1 MISRRDFFR
10 VSLASGVFALV
21 ALTGCSS
28 SAASASASSASAAV
42 SSSAAAPAAAAVV
55 CFSCTG
61 NTWGVA
67 LKIAA
72 AAQADLVRLEAARP
86 YSADDLNYSGDCRA
100 NQEQNGGTA
109 RPEIAGGIPDL
120 AKYDTIYLG
129 YPIWWGKAP
138 RIILTLLEGASF
150 AGKKIVPFCTSG
162 SSPIDGSLEELKSSA
177 TGATVESGKRFTTD
191 ASDAEIKS
199 FL

>member
-10 VSLASGVFALV
+10 VSFASGVLALG
-21 ALTGCSS
+21 ALSGCSS
-28 SAASASASSASAAV
+28 GAASGAASASAPAAS
-42 SSSAAAPAAAAVV
+42 AAAVV

-61 NTWGVA
+61 NTLGIAQKVA
-67 LKIAA
+67 T
-72 AAQADLVRLEAARP
+72 AAQADLVRVEAAQP
-86 YSADDLNYSGDCRA
+86 YTSDDLNYNSDCRA

-138 RIILTLLEGASF
+138 RIILTLLEGESF

-162 SSPIDGSLEELKSSA
+162 SSPIDGSLDELKA
-177 TGATVESGKRFTTD
+177 AAAGALVANGQRFSID
-191 ASDAEIKS
+191 ASDAEIKA
-199 FL
+199 FV